1 MLNVSKLLG
10 LSLLALAASVLMV
23 VGVALAAL
31 PPGGTFIDDHGNVHE
46 ANIEAIAAA
55 GITKGCNPP
64 ANDRYCP
71 NNSVTRG
78 QMAAFLRRAFSLP
91 ASATDYFVDDSGSV
105 FEGDINAVAE
115 AGITKGC
122 NPPENDRFC
131 TDTKITRGQ
140 MAAFLRR
147 AFDYPIAAV
156 DHFTDDNASGFEADI
171 NAIAEAG
178 VTKGCNPPAND
189 RYCPDSSVTRG
200 QMASFFTRALG
211 LAPIVPP
218 PPETSTTTTTTTTI
232 AADPAP
238 PPPPASEP
246 PPSESGYSP
255 RWPADDGG
263 RQDVE
268 NWRSTVAE
276 YWPADRVDCALGII
290 LRESRGDPRA
300 HNKSSNAMGLMQHL
314 LKYWPVRAE
323 GAGFIDD
330 NGLLADPFNGEA
342 NIAAGAWLADYVESP
357 KVPWYSPWRSLPDY
371 GNCLN

>member
-1 MLNVSKLLG
+1 MPNFSKLIG

-31 PPGGTFIDDHGNVHE
+31 PPGGTFTDDHGNVHE

-64 ANDRYCP
+64 DNDRYCP
-71 NNSVTRG
+71 KSSVTRG

-91 ASATDYFVDDSGSV
+91 ASATDYFVDDDDSV

-122 NPPENDRFC
+122 NPPDNDRFC
-131 TDTKITRGQ
+131 TDSEITREQ

-147 AFDYPIAAV
+147 AFGYPSTAV
-156 DHFTDDNASGFEADI
+156 DHFTDDDTSGFEADI

-211 LAPIVPP
+211 LEPIVPP
-218 PPETSTTTTTTTTI
+218 PPETTTTTTTTI
-232 AADPAP
+232 ADPAP
-238 PPPPASEP
+238 PPPPP
-246 PPSESGYSP
+246 PPSDSGYSP
-255 RWPADDGG
+255 LWPADEGG

-268 NWRSTVAE
+268 NWRSSVAE
-276 YWPADRVDCALGII
+276 HWPADRVDCALGII

-300 HNKSSNAMGLMQHL
+300 HNRSSNAMGLMQHL

-323 GAGFIDD
+323 GAGFVDD

-342 NIAAGAWLADYVESP
+342 NIAAGAWLADYSDSRGN
-357 KVPWYSPWRSLPDY
+357 WWSPWRTLPDY
-371 GNCLN
+371 GNCLD